1 MEEVFI
7 SQRFC
12 GPPNSGNG
20 GYSCGLLAKNINGAC
35 QVRLHQPPPL
45 ETSLSISKK
54 TMMVSKNGEQL
65 IGSANRPI

>member
-7 SQRFC
+7 SQRYC
-12 GPPNSGNG
+12 GPTNSGNG

-54 TMMVSKNGEQL
+54 K
-65 IGSANRPI
+65 